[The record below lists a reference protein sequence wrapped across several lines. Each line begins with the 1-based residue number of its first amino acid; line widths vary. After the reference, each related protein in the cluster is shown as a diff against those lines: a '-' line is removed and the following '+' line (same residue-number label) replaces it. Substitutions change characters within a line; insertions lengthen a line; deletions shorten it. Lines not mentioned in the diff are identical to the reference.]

1 MPAEIRAQGLVSAE
15 TASIQYEDWNVSN
28 SKPFVDHR
36 IYTIR
41 PRGMTEFIE
50 IFDRI
55 AMPVQIRHLGT
66 PVGFYM
72 SDIGALNQ
80 VVHLW
85 GYDSIADYDMR
96 RTARDAAPEW
106 PAYLQACAHLIV
118 AQGSRIIRRIVFR
131 TLAALR

>member
-1 MPAEIRAQGLVSAE
+1 MS
-15 TASIQYEDWNVSN
+15 S
-28 SKPFVDHR
+28 SKLFVDHR

-50 IFDRI
+50 VFDRL
-55 AMPVQIRHLGT
+55 AMPIQLKYLGA

-85 GYDSIADYDMR
+85 GYESIGDYDQR
-96 RTARDAAPEW
+96 RTARDADPEW
-106 PAYLQACAHLIV
+106 PAYLQASAHLIV
-118 AQGSRIIRRIVFR
+118 AQESRIIRRVEFR
-131 TLAALR
+131 SLTALR

>member
-1 MPAEIRAQGLVSAE
+1 MSS
-15 TASIQYEDWNVSN
+15 TKN
-28 SKPFVDHR
+28 FVDHR

-50 IFDRI
+50 VFDRL
-55 AMPVQIRHLGT
+55 AMPIQLKYLGA

-85 GYDSIADYDMR
+85 GYESIADYDQR
-96 RTARDAAPEW
+96 RTARDAEPAVLGDVSFAAWTFLAAPNVRDG
-106 PAYLQACAHLIV
+106 QH
-118 AQGSRIIRRIVFR
+118 IIRA
-131 TLAALR
+131 LGAALVRQCESRGGFA